1 MTKAANADIAYWL
14 KHNRISRRCVRRGG
28 VPNII
33 MTMMHTEELEQVD
46 QRFFSKKVRAKRRI
60 IHDGRMDGGMNY
72 PAERNEEPPD

>member
-1 MTKAANADIAYWL
+1 
-14 KHNRISRRCVRRGG
+14 
-28 VPNII
+28 